1 MAVHAALLAPPF
13 GIYVHVPYCM
23 SVCPYCDFNV
33 YVGSPA
39 DADAYLDAVLI
50 EARARRLELRGVA
63 GTVFLGG
70 GTPSLISPSVLGRFL
85 EALRSILP
93 VSPDAEITL
102 EANPETVS
110 VASLRGYRAAG
121 VNRLSLGVQ
130 SFAPHVLSALGRTH
144 TPSDARNA
152 VGFARSAGFDN
163 VSVDLIFGTT
173 GESLADW
180 SSSLESVV
188 ALDADHVSCYGLT
201 IEEGTAFGSAVTRG
215 ALSPPDE
222 DDLAAKYEM
231 ACEVLPHRH
240 YEISN
245 WGEPS
250 RHNLIY
256 WTQGDYLGLGAGAH
270 SHRGGVRSWN
280 RRLPRAYMADPVHPV
295 AGSEELGGAVRAR
308 EWLQLRLRLVDG
320 VDLSEAARVLD
331 RDVSSLVDPLVAA
344 GLVVVRGD
352 VMKLTPRGLLLE
364 NEVALR
370 LGAA

>member
-1 MAVHAALLAPPF
+1 MAHAALLAPRF
-13 GIYVHVPYCM
+13 GIYVHVPYCL

-33 YVGSPA
+33 YVGSAA

-50 EARARRLELRGVA
+50 EADTRRFELRGEA

-70 GTPSLISPSVLGRFL
+70 GTPSLISPPALRRFL
-85 EALRSILP
+85 DSLRSILP
-93 VSPDAEITL
+93 VSPGAEITL
-102 EANPETVS
+102 EANPETVTVS
-110 VASLRGYRAAG
+110 SLEGYRTAG

-144 TPSDARNA
+144 TPPDAGNA
-152 VGFARSAGFDN
+152 VAFARSAGFDN
-163 VSVDLIFGTT
+163 VSVDLIFGTA

-180 SSSLESVV
+180 SSTLSSVV
-188 ALDADHVSCYGLT
+188 ASGVDHVSCYGLT
-201 IEEGTAFGSAVTRG
+201 IEDGTAFGAAVTRG

-222 DDLAAKYEM
+222 DDLASKYEM
-231 ACEVLPHRH
+231 ACEMLPLRH

-270 SHRGGVRSWN
+270 SHREGLRSWN
-280 RRLPRAYMADPVHPV
+280 RRLPRAYMTDPAHPV
-295 AGSEELGGAVRAR
+295 AGSEELGDAGKAR
-308 EWLQLRLRLVDG
+308 EWLLLRLRLVDG
-320 VDLSEAARVLD
+320 VDLAQAAIVLD
-331 RDVSSLVDPLVAA
+331 VDVRSLATPIVEA
-344 GLVVVRGD
+344 GLAVMDGD

-364 NEVALR
+364 NEIALR